1 MNNKKAIILDINNML
16 ANINCSP
23 ELFHDGIDLEIK
35 DLLYEIKNYLN
46 KDDKSNNIDNLI
58 NMMKEFD
65 YKKNGKEAT
74 LNFLIIMFNNFADI
88 ENWK

>member
-1 MNNKKAIILDINNML
+1 MNNKKIIISNINYML
-16 ANINCSP
+16 SNINCSP
-23 ELFHDGIDLEIK
+23 ELFYDGIDIEIK

-74 LNFLIIMFNNFADI
+74 LSFLITMYYNFADI

>member
-1 MNNKKAIILDINNML
+1 MNNKKTIIEDINNML

-23 ELFHDGIDLEIK
+23 ELFHDGIDFEIK

-74 LNFLIIMFNNFADI
+74 LNFLIIMYNNFANI